1 MKTMSFTQLSHRRKT
16 YPLFLILLTIFP
28 FLTSCKGDSKPG
40 KPGTADS
47 ARKGVAVTHDSAG
60 IAVGGGDTTLATGFT
75 DAKPIDD
82 STTTYTLRVSPHVG
96 DAYSFR
102 VAQKAITEF
111 MGQKATEE
119 EVYSFTQ
126 RITGTNDDGSFTVEM
141 RYDSI
146 RSKKSFPPG
155 VVDSVAK
162 TFAYDT
168 RLKLDTTM
176 PEAKQAKALI
186 GQRVNLTLSKTG
198 EVKEISNIEPILS
211 GMLGKA
217 RDSVPPKALEQLRAG
232 IKLAVFQAIVQ
243 QLFLQTIPDAGVK
256 LGQSWTRRDTV
267 PLSLPIA
274 SVSSRSLV
282 NYKLGEI
289 RSLNDQKIG
298 HVTYALSTEFPNRK
312 MDNKDGVATLD
323 EAAAVGKGD
332 ALIDLVTGFPVR
344 KMTQIDVKLKITG
357 KPKVGPNAG
366 KSQSLSQSKSTT
378 TIVDLLGF
386 TAAAK

>member
-1 MKTMSFTQLSHRRKT
+1 MSLTQLSHRRKT
-16 YPLFLILLTIFP
+16 YPLFLILLTIVP
-28 FLTSCKGDSKPG
+28 FLTSCKGESKPG
-40 KPGTADS
+40 KPGSADS
-47 ARKGVAVTHDSAG
+47 AKKGAAVAHDSAG
-60 IAVGGGDTTLATGFT
+60 AVAGIDAGGDTTLAAGFT
-75 DAKPIDD
+75 EAKPIDD
-82 STTTYTLRVSPHVG
+82 STTTYPLHVAPHVG
-96 DAYSFR
+96 DVYSFR
-102 VAQKAITEF
+102 VAQRAVTEF

-146 RSKKSFPPG
+146 RSKKAFPPG

-162 TFAYDT
+162 TFSYDT

-211 GMLGKA
+211 GMLGKM

-274 SVSSRSLV
+274 SVASRTLV

-289 RSLNDQKIG
+289 RSMNDQKIG
-298 HVTYALSTEFPNRK
+298 HVTYTLNTDFPNRK

-323 EAAAVGKGD
+323 DAAAVGKGD
-332 ALIDLVTGFPVR
+332 ALIDLATGFPVR
-344 KMTQIDVKLKITG
+344 KMTQIDVKMKITG
-357 KPKVGPNAG
+357 KPKAGPNAG

-378 TIVDLLGF
+378 TIVDLLSF